1 MRKREPF
8 TEADRQWLKENWGTH
23 TKKYC
28 RDVLRCSYDAFN
40 ALICELGLP
49 PKLVKKA
56 EDAKKAKSPEWMD
69 ANSKGGYCIDCENCV
84 KGEWCSKYSKPVGA
98 LWMKKCFKGE
108 VSSPSLKSKIMEKTK
123 VCSKCGRELPIEEF
137 HNNPRSKDGKMCLCK
152 ECHSACAKMGGRKKQ
167 NEKEEA
173 VSNVSDAIQ
182 PIQEE
187 KAESPRVKA
196 VRAIGKVHTPEEIGA
211 WLEVNKSY
219 KMFLKYFEE

>member
-28 RDVLRCSYDAFN
+28 RGVLRCSYDAFN

-56 EDAKKAKSPEWMD
+56 EERKTKFPEWMD
-69 ANSKGGYCIDCENCV
+69 ANSKGCYCIDCENCV

-108 VSSPSLKSKIMEKTK
+108 VSSPSQKSKIMEKTK
-123 VCSKCGRELPIEEF
+123 VCSKCGRELPTEEF
-137 HNNPRSKDGKMCLCK
+137 HNNPRSKDGKMSLCK
-152 ECHSACAKMGGRKKQ
+152 ECHSACAKMGGRKKRV
-167 NEKEEA
+167 EDAPEA
-173 VSNVSDAIQ
+173 EQ
-182 PIQEE
+182 PMVEQP

-219 KMFLKYFEE
+219 KMFLKYFSE